1 MVSADGGG
9 DDVRMAA
16 SGVSFGRDVGLQVR
30 MLLTMAL
37 LGLLYVV
44 LVVALLAA
52 GVGTALLLV
61 VVAGLALAQLFLS
74 DKLALRAV
82 GAREVSPRE
91 APGLHAMIERL
102 CVQADLP
109 KPRIAIAQTAVPNA
123 FAMGRSPRSAVVCAT
138 TGILD
143 LLEPHELEGV
153 MAHELAHVRH
163 RDVLIM
169 TVASFFASVAAMVVQ
184 FGLFFGGRGRDGGQP
199 AVAVVLVVS
208 AVVYAVSFMLMLAL
222 SRYREFV
229 ADRGAALT
237 TGRPSA
243 LASALMKLSEGMG
256 RVPQRDLRVAGE
268 LNAFFIVP
276 ARAKGTL
283 RSLFST
289 HPPMERRIAA
299 LARLEAELHG
309 QAPAVFSTRAR

>member
-1 MVSADGGG
+1 MASPGGRG
-9 DDVRMAA
+9 HDVRMAS
-16 SGVSFGRDVGLQVR
+16 SGVSFGRDIGLQVR

-52 GVGTALLLV
+52 GVAMALMLV
-61 VVAGLALAQLFLS
+61 IVVGLALAQLFLS
-74 DKLALRAV
+74 DKLALRAI

-109 KPRIAIAQTAVPNA
+109 KPRIAIARTALPNA
-123 FAMGRSPRSAVVCAT
+123 FAMGRSPRHAVVCAT
-138 TGILD
+138 TGILE

-153 MAHELAHVRH
+153 MAHELAHVKH

-184 FGLFFGGRGRDGGQP
+184 FGLFFGGGIGGRDREGGQP
-199 AVAVVLVVS
+199 AISVVLVVS
-208 AVVYAVSFMLMLAL
+208 VVVYAVSFVLMLAL

-243 LASALMKLSEGMG
+243 LASALMKLSDGMQ
-256 RVPQRDLRVAGE
+256 RVPQRDLRAAGE
-268 LNAFFIVP
+268 LNAFFVVP

-283 RSLFST
+283 RSLLST
-289 HPPMERRIAA
+289 HPPMEQRIAA
-299 LARLEAELHG
+299 LARLEAEL
-309 QAPAVFSTRAR
+309 QRPAAGAA